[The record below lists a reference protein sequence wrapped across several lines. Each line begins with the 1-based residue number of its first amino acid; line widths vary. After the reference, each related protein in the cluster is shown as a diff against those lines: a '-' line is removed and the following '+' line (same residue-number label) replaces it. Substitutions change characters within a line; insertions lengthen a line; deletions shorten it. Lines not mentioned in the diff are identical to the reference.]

1 MMFNKWPSVN
11 SHGVKKKHIMISR
24 KIRNIDAN

>member
-11 SHGVKKKHIMISR
+11 SQGLKKKHIIPQ